1 MAVTKLIDETK
12 CIGCGKCVSDCVTH
26 YLVMSEDENGK
37 RKPTFNNRSRCIDC
51 GHCNAIC
58 PQGAVSGGNVIT
70 EMENDEL
77 LQLMA
82 SKRSMNPHFT
92 AAPDWKAS
100 RYRHLWRASG
110 MMHLQIVNR

>member
-26 YLVMSEDENGK
+26 YLIMSEDETGK
-37 RKPTFNNRSRCIDC
+37 HKPTFNNRSRCIDC

-58 PQGAVSGGNVIT
+58 PQGAVSGGSLIT
-70 EMENDEL
+70 EIENDEL

-82 SKRSMNPHFT
+82 SKRSI
-92 AAPDWKAS
+92 
-100 RYRHLWRASG
+100 RHYDEK
-110 MMHLQIVNR
+110 HEI